1 MFGPAGH
8 LYVYF
13 TYGMHHCANVVT
25 GGDGDGQAVLLR
37 AVRPLRGIEQ
47 MTARRGGRTAL
58 ADGPGKLCQAFGIER
73 RHDGTDLCAG
83 GAVTIVDDGVRPPTD
98 AVTTPR
104 IGITRAVDQPWRWV
118 VPRSQ
123 WSQ

>member
-1 MFGPAGH
+1 
-8 LYVYF
+8 
-13 TYGMHHCANVVT
+13 
-25 GGDGDGQAVLLR
+25 
-37 AVRPLRGIEQ
+37 

-58 ADGPGKLCQAFGIER
+58 ADGPGSCAR
-73 RHDGTDLCAG
+73 RSASSAGTTASDLCTG
-83 GAVTIVDDGVRPPTD
+83 GVVTIVDDGVRPPTD

-104 IGITRAVDQPWRWV
+104 IGITWAVDQPWRWV